1 MATKLQMM
9 SELAAQTTERLTQS
23 IDNWTSFL
31 DSAAWLYK
39 YPFHE
44 QVLIHAQRPDAT
56 ACAPIELWNGTF
68 RRWVNKGSKGIAI
81 IDDSGQKPT
90 LRYVFDVSDTNTRY
104 NVPFS
109 LWQTRPE
116 YEAQIVEEL
125 QNHFGDIG
133 VEDADFSSAVL
144 GIAINAVSDNY
155 RDYYEELL
163 KVADNSA
170 LADMSD
176 DEISSTFMVLLMTS
190 VAHTVFVR
198 LGIDPAAIF
207 HGDEYD
213 SVTLFNSPDTIAQ
226 LGAATSDISEMV
238 LRQIE
243 RSVRSMERQERDAL
257 AKSQQVLQNED
268 RKNERSVEHGTQL
281 QAERGLPDSRYRDG
295 RAADGGNRQIR
306 DDEEGVS
313 QSPSEWNVQRTLAS
327 EQADRA
333 SAGDRQDGA
342 GAGRTDDGADGE
354 SRGRDGE
361 LESPRPNGVGTADE
375 QHQEPSR
382 GNGDSGD
389 SPQLTTE
396 SPLQAESDQLPAFL
410 SEEKIFGLLKNAT
423 YTRRH
428 NKDEISAYFAA
439 HNSED
444 ERDAFIKEAF
454 EKMVYTGVLVD
465 GVMCGYQA
473 QPEGLLMWEGNY
485 LTRTSESRFSWSAVK
500 GFIEQ
505 LIERGEFSENLQ
517 ASLFSSMVEQQSLIE
532 QAEAEKSSAFSV
544 SQADLDNELVR
555 GTGFRNGKYRVYQ
568 FYQTLHTQQ
577 DALAFLKK
585 EYGIG
590 GHSHTFLDGSSGFV
604 DHDAK
609 GIRFR
614 VRGNDGEQNF
624 SWRAID
630 SRLKELIAFDRY
642 LTEKEKAYLP
652 TYEQEQ
658 AERRLQQAEEAA
670 MREALRTATAAM
682 DETRKNAEYRFSLGD
697 EVQLGAQTYTV
708 LGYDDENVMLS
719 NPKYPLL
726 SEDMPR
732 NVFERRLRESE
743 VNDHLIVQN
752 EVDLTEAKRLIDEY
766 CLDEFE
772 SEADYADLEHVALA
786 FTTTEDG
793 EHTVE
798 AQADLAHFSINRYV
812 DGQLFESRSYD
823 SIEELISND
832 LQALDFSD
840 LTYFD
845 QQEAV
850 VSYPVEE
857 EVQAEESPD
866 VAVGTVI
873 DWNGRKYEV
882 ESIGEISGDV
892 SMRDITF
899 HSAVGFPIN
908 RIEKLH
914 TVREWL
920 KEQPTQEA
928 EQPTEQPLA
937 PAWEQPKEIKLKSIV
952 IDLTQ
957 PRIEK
962 HNYRITDDEL
972 GYGGAKA
979 KYQMNVAAIR
989 TLQTIE
995 SEHRLATPEEQEIL
1009 SKYVGWGGVADA
1021 FDESKDNWRTE
1032 YAELKGLLTE
1042 SEYISAREST
1052 LNAHYTSPTVI
1063 KAIYECVAN
1072 MGFTTG
1078 NVLEPAC
1085 GIGNFFGLVPEAMG
1099 KSKLYG
1105 IELDSITGRIA
1116 KQLYQNANIAVQGY
1130 EDSSLPDSF
1139 FDLAVGNVPFGNYGV
1154 SDKRYDKNHFMV
1166 HDYFFAKTLDKVR
1179 PGGIIAFVTSSG
1191 TMDKKNS
1198 AVRKY
1203 IAQRAELLGAVR
1215 LPNNAFLQN
1224 AGTQVVADILFL
1236 QKRDR
1241 AIETEPE
1248 WVHLGKSAEGFTV
1261 NQYFADNPDMVLGQ
1275 LTEENTQYG
1284 RQECTCAPIAGAD
1297 LSEQLRDAMANIHG
1311 SITEYE
1317 REDDELSE
1325 STNESIPADPDVRN
1339 FSFTVVDGQI
1349 YYRENSRM
1357 NKMEVSVTAANRI
1370 KGMIELRDCTR
1381 RLIEYQ
1387 LEGYPDE
1394 DIAREQRS
1402 LNALYDRYTDKYGLL
1417 NSRANNMAFSDDSA
1431 YCLLCSLEVIDENG
1445 NLGRKA
1451 DMFTKR
1457 TIRQQ
1462 SVVTSVDTATEALA
1476 VSLSEKANVD
1486 MPYMAELTGKTEEQL
1501 AEELTGVI
1509 FLNPA
1514 TKQYETADE
1523 YLSGDVRWKLQLL
1536 REIDDPQYAA
1546 NMAALEKV
1554 QPKDL
1559 SASEIDVRLGA
1570 TWLPPE
1576 DIEQFV
1582 HELLSTAYYIRNRIK
1597 VHYSPITAA
1606 WNIENK
1612 NADYNNVAAGVTYG
1626 TNRINAYKIIEE
1638 TLNLKDVRIFDTV
1651 TDENGNEVRVLNKK
1665 DTILAQQKQQLIK
1678 DAFRDWIWKD
1688 PDRRDR
1694 LTTLYNTKFNSIR
1707 PREYDGSHICFTG
1720 MNPEIT
1726 LRPHQVNAIARI
1738 LYGGNTLL
1746 AHVVGAGKTF
1756 EMVAAAMESNRLGLC
1771 QKSLFVVPNHLTEQ
1785 WAAEFLQLYPSANIL
1800 VATKKDFETRNRK
1813 KFCSRIATGDYDAV
1827 IIGHSQFEKI
1837 PMSIERQRAV
1847 LQEQLDEI
1855 VDGIADAKS
1864 AHAERFTV
1872 KQLEKTKKQIKLKL
1886 EKLNDQS
1893 RKDDVVTFEELGADR
1908 LFVDEAHSYKNL
1920 FLFTKMRNV
1929 AGLAQTEAQKS
1940 VDLFMKCRYLDELT
1954 GGRGIVFA
1962 TGTPISNS
1970 MTEMY
1975 TMQRYL
1981 QYETLRSKGLTH
1993 FDAWAST
2000 FGETITSIELAPEGT
2015 GYRAKTRFARFYNLP
2030 ELIAMFKQVA
2040 DIQTADMLN
2049 LPVPTVNYHN
2059 VVMKP
2064 SEHQRDMVASLA
2076 ERAERVRNGMVEPTV
2091 DNMLKITNDGRKLA
2105 LDQRLVNGMLPDNE
2119 ESKVN
2124 ACMDNIYRVWE
2135 AGEAKKLTQL
2145 VFCDLSTPH
2154 NDGTF
2159 NVYDDLK
2166 AKLME
2171 RGIPAEEI
2179 AFIHDAKTE
2188 VQKAALF
2195 TSVRRGLVRV
2205 LIGSTAKM
2213 GAGTNVQRKLAA
2225 EHHLDIPWRPS
2236 DIEQREGRM
2245 IRQGNTNESVDV
2257 FRYVTKNTF
2266 DSYMW
2271 QTIESKQKFISQI
2284 MTSKSPVRS
2293 CEDIDETALS
2303 YAEVKAL
2310 ATGNPYIKEKMDL
2323 EIGVSRLKL
2332 VKANYQ
2338 SQKYAMEDRLL
2349 KYFPREVKLTE
2360 ERIAGFKADISLYE
2374 QHKTE
2379 DFPGM
2384 VLLGVNY
2391 AEKNDAGAALIETC
2405 KAQTSPELKEVGSF
2419 RGFTLMLSYDTFGKT
2434 FKLTLKGA
2442 LSHTID
2448 LGSDIHGNI
2457 QRMENAFDM
2466 FPTRLNACEQAL
2478 ANLQTQIENAKAE
2491 VEKPFAQ
2498 EDELRTKMA
2507 RLAELDAMLNMDK
2520 RENDTLDAT
2529 PEQEEERTKRRSEP
2543 EYER

>member
-23 IDNWTSFL
+23 KENWTGFL

-56 ACAPIELWNGTF
+56 ACAPIELWNNAF
-68 RRWVNKGSKGIAI
+68 KRWVNKGAKGIAI

-104 NVPFS
+104 NIPFR
-109 LWQTRPE
+109 LWQTKPE
-116 YEAQIVEEL
+116 YEAQIIEEL
-125 QNHFGDIG
+125 QNRFGDIG

-155 RDYYEELL
+155 DDYKNELL
-163 KVADNSA
+163 KAAGNSA

-198 LGIDPAAIF
+198 LGIDAAAIF
-207 HGDEYD
+207 RADEYD
-213 SVTLFNSPDTIAQ
+213 SISLFNSPDTIAQ

-243 RSVRSMERQERDAL
+243 RSVRSMERQERDTL

-295 RAADGGNRQIR
+295 HAADGGNRQIR

-313 QSPSEWNVQRTLAS
+313 QGASEWNVQRSAAS

-342 GAGRTDDGADGE
+342 GTGRTDDGADGE

-428 NKDEISAYFAA
+428 NKDDISAYFAA

-555 GTGFRNGKYRVYQ
+555 GTGFKNGKYRVYQ
-568 FYQTLHTQQ
+568 FYQILHTQQ

-630 SRLKELIAFDRY
+630 SRLKELIALDRY

-670 MREALRTATAAM
+670 AREALKAAAAAM
-682 DETRKNAEYRFSLGD
+682 DEIRKSAEYRFSLGD

-708 LGYDDENVMLS
+708 LGYDDKNVTLS

-726 SEDMPR
+726 YEDMPR
-732 NVFERRLRESE
+732 DVFERRLRESE
-743 VNDHLIVQN
+743 VNDHLMVQN

-786 FTTTEDG
+786 FTTTGDG

-798 AQADLAHFSINRYV
+798 AQADLVHFSINRYV

-823 SIEELISND
+823 SIEELISNE
-832 LQALDFSD
+832 LQALDFND
-840 LTYFD
+840 LTYLD

-857 EVQAEESPD
+857 EVQAEEAPD
-866 VAVGTVI
+866 VAIGTVI
-873 DWNGRKYEV
+873 KWNGRKYEV

-899 HSAVGFPIN
+899 HSEVGFPIN
-908 RIEKLH
+908 RVEKLH

-920 KEQPTQEA
+920 KEQPAQEA
-928 EQPTEQPLA
+928 EQPEQPLA
-937 PAWEQPKEIKLKSIV
+937 PAWEQPKEVKLKSIV

-1021 FDESKDNWRTE
+1021 FDETKDNWRTE
-1032 YAELKGLLTE
+1032 YAELKNLLTE
-1042 SEYISAREST
+1042 SEYSSAREST

-1078 NVLEPAC
+1078 NVLEPSC

-1509 FLNPA
+1509 FLNPT

-1800 VATKKDFETRNRK
+1800 VATKKNFETRNRK

>member
-1 MATKLQMM
+1 M
-9 SELAAQTTERLTQS
+9 
-23 IDNWTSFL
+23 
-31 DSAAWLYK
+31 
-39 YPFHE
+39 
-44 QVLIHAQRPDAT
+44 
-56 ACAPIELWNGTF
+56 
-68 RRWVNKGSKGIAI
+68 
-81 IDDSGQKPT
+81 
-90 LRYVFDVSDTNTRY
+90 
-104 NVPFS
+104 
-109 LWQTRPE
+109 
-116 YEAQIVEEL
+116 
-125 QNHFGDIG
+125 
-133 VEDADFSSAVL
+133 
-144 GIAINAVSDNY
+144 
-155 RDYYEELL
+155 
-163 KVADNSA
+163 
-170 LADMSD
+170 
-176 DEISSTFMVLLMTS
+176 
-190 VAHTVFVR
+190 
-198 LGIDPAAIF
+198 
-207 HGDEYD
+207 
-213 SVTLFNSPDTIAQ
+213 
-226 LGAATSDISEMV
+226 
-238 LRQIE
+238 
-243 RSVRSMERQERDAL
+243 
-257 AKSQQVLQNED
+257 
-268 RKNERSVEHGTQL
+268 
-281 QAERGLPDSRYRDG
+281 
-295 RAADGGNRQIR
+295 
-306 DDEEGVS
+306 
-313 QSPSEWNVQRTLAS
+313 
-327 EQADRA
+327 
-333 SAGDRQDGA
+333 
-342 GAGRTDDGADGE
+342 
-354 SRGRDGE
+354 
-361 LESPRPNGVGTADE
+361 
-375 QHQEPSR
+375 
-382 GNGDSGD
+382 
-389 SPQLTTE
+389 
-396 SPLQAESDQLPAFL
+396 
-410 SEEKIFGLLKNAT
+410 
-423 YTRRH
+423 
-428 NKDEISAYFAA
+428 
-439 HNSED
+439 
-444 ERDAFIKEAF
+444 
-454 EKMVYTGVLVD
+454 
-465 GVMCGYQA
+465 
-473 QPEGLLMWEGNY
+473 
-485 LTRTSESRFSWSAVK
+485 
-500 GFIEQ
+500 
-505 LIERGEFSENLQ
+505 
-517 ASLFSSMVEQQSLIE
+517 
-532 QAEAEKSSAFSV
+532 
-544 SQADLDNELVR
+544 
-555 GTGFRNGKYRVYQ
+555 
-568 FYQTLHTQQ
+568 
-577 DALAFLKK
+577 
-585 EYGIG
+585 
-590 GHSHTFLDGSSGFV
+590 
-604 DHDAK
+604 
-609 GIRFR
+609 
-614 VRGNDGEQNF
+614 
-624 SWRAID
+624 
-630 SRLKELIAFDRY
+630 
-642 LTEKEKAYLP
+642 
-652 TYEQEQ
+652 
-658 AERRLQQAEEAA
+658 QQAEEAA
-670 MREALRTATAAM
+670 AREALKAAAAAM
-682 DETRKNAEYRFSLGD
+682 DEKRKNAEYRFSLGD

-732 NVFERRLRESE
+732 DVFERRLRESE
-743 VNDHLIVQN
+743 VNDRLIVQN

-1042 SEYISAREST
+1042 SEYSSAREST

-1063 KAIYECVAN
+1063 KAIYKCVAN

-1085 GIGNFFGLVPEAMG
+1085 GIGNFFGLVPEAMS

-1139 FDLAVGNVPFGNYGV
+1139 FDLAVGNVPFGNYCV

-1248 WVHLGKSAEGFTV
+1248 WVHLGKSAEGFTI
-1261 NQYFADNPDMVLGQ
+1261 NQYFVDNPDMVLGQ
-1275 LTEENTQYG
+1275 LTGESTQYG

-1370 KGMIELRDCTR
+1370 KGMVKIRDCTR
-1381 RLIEYQ
+1381 RLIKYQ
-1387 LEGYPDE
+1387 LEGYPDHLIE
-1394 DIAREQRS
+1394 QEQRT
-1402 LNALYDRYTDKYGLL
+1402 LNHLYDEFTAKYGLL
-1417 NSRANNMAFSDDSA
+1417 NSRGNNMAFSDDSS
-1431 YCLLCSLEVIDENG
+1431 YCLLCSLEVLDENG
-1445 NLGRKA
+1445 ALERKA
-1451 DMFTKR
+1451 DMFSKR

-1462 SVVTSVDTATEALA
+1462 EAITSCDTATDAL
-1476 VSLSEKANVD
+1476 VLSLSEKAMID
-1486 MPYMAELTGKTEEQL
+1486 MDYMAELTGKNEETL
-1501 AEELTGVI
+1501 FSELKGVI
-1509 FLNPA
+1509 FLNPLYGYGNN
-1514 TKQYETADE
+1514 TERKYLTADE
-1523 YLSGDVRWKLQLL
+1523 YLSGNVREKLAWARKSAEQNP
-1536 REIDDPQYAA
+1536 DDYLV
-1546 NMAALEKV
+1546 NVEALEKV
-1554 QPKDL
+1554 QPTDL
-1559 SASEIDVRLGA
+1559 TASEIDVRLGA
-1570 TWLPPE
+1570 TWLPQE
-1576 DIEQFV
+1576 DIQRFMV
-1582 HELLSTAYYIRNRIK
+1582 ELLKPAYYASSKIK
-1597 VHYSPITAA
+1597 VHYSPLTAE
-1606 WNIENK
+1606 WNISNK
-1612 NADYNNVAAGVTYG
+1612 NSDYGNVTANVTYG
-1626 TNRINAYKIIEE
+1626 TKRINGYKIIEE

-1651 TDENGNEVRVLNKK
+1651 QDEYGNDKRVLNKK
-1665 DTILAQQKQQLIK
+1665 ETVLAQQKQQLIK

-1688 PDRRDR
+1688 PARRER
-1694 LTTLYNTKFNSIR
+1694 LTALYNEKFNSVR
-1707 PREYDGSHICFTG
+1707 PREYDGSHIKFVG

-1726 LRPHQVNAIARI
+1726 LREHQVNAIARI

-1746 AHVVGAGKTF
+1746 AHVVGGGKTF
-1756 EMVAAAMESNRLGLC
+1756 EMVAAAMESKRLGLC

-1837 PMSIERQRAV
+1837 PMSVERQRAI
-1847 LQEQLDEI
+1847 LQAQLDEI
-1855 VDGIADAKS
+1855 IEGISEAKR
-1864 AHAERFTV
+1864 ANAERFTI
-1872 KQLEKTKKQIKLKL
+1872 KQMEKSKRSIKLKL
-1886 EKLNDQS
+1886 DKLNDQT
-1893 RKDDVVTFEELGADR
+1893 RKDDVVTFEELGVDR
-1908 LFVDEAHSYKNL
+1908 LFVDEAHSFKNL
-1920 FLFTKMRNV
+1920 FLYTKMRNV

-1940 VDLFMKCRYLDELT
+1940 ADLFMKCRYLDELT

-1981 QYETLRSKGLTH
+1981 QYETLRRQGLTH

-2059 VVMKP
+2059 VAMKP
-2064 SEHQRDMVASLA
+2064 SEHQKDMVASLA

-2135 AGEAKKLTQL
+2135 EGEEKKLTQL

-2245 IRQGNTNESVDV
+2245 IRQGNTNESVEV
-2257 FRYVTKNTF
+2257 FRYVTENTF
-2266 DSYMW
+2266 DAYMW

-2323 EIGVSRLKL
+2323 EIDVSRLKL

-2360 ERIAGFKADISLYE
+2360 ERIAGFKADMSLYE
-2374 QHKTE
+2374 RHKTE

-2391 AEKNDAGAALIETC
+2391 AEKKDAGAALIETC
-2405 KAQTSPELKEVGSF
+2405 RAQTSPELKEVGSF

-2434 FKLTLKGA
+2434 FKLTLKGT

-2448 LGSDIHGNI
+2448 LGSDIYGNI

-2478 ANLQTQIENAKAE
+2478 ANIQTQIENAKAE

-2498 EDELRTKMA
+2498 EDELRTKSA

-2520 RENDTLDAT
+2520 RENDTLDAA